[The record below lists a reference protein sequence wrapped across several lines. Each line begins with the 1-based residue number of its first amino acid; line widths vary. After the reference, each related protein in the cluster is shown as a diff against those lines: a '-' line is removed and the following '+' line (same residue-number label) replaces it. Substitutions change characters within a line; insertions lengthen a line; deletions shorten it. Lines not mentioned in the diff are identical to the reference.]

1 MGNRMM
7 ENRLNFRFLSLTT
20 IVLLAAALLQSGCHQ
35 GDAARRESSR
45 LTREGNA
52 ALEAGQWEEA
62 VRCYTE
68 ALARNPRNTDA
79 LYGRSSARLVT
90 GKEYYLLA
98 RAAAGEGESVH
109 AREIASKADRDFALA
124 AEDAAALLKID
135 AESSGACYILGCVA
149 LYQAD
154 WQGALDAFSETIRR
168 APEMAD
174 AYQRRGEVYG
184 FINDLENESADLK
197 RAAELGYTPEEETDS
212 FGDEPS
218 QTAEAETGRVLY

>member
-1 MGNRMM
+1 M
-7 ENRLNFRFLSLTT
+7 ENRLTFRFLSLAA
-20 IVLLAAALLQSGCHQ
+20 IALLAAALLQSGCHR
-35 GDAARRESSR
+35 GEAARRESDR
-45 LTREGNA
+45 QTREGNA

-68 ALARNPRNTDA
+68 ALARNPRNTEA
-79 LYGRSSARLVT
+79 LYGRSSAHLVT

-98 RAAAGEGESVH
+98 RAAAGEGETTRAGEV
-109 AREIASKADRDFALA
+109 ASKADRDFAQA

-135 AESSGACYILGCVA
+135 PDSSGACYILGCVA

-168 APEMAD
+168 APEMAG

-197 RAAELGYTPEEETDS
+197 RAAELGYTPEEET
-212 FGDEPS
+212 EPFDGEFS
-218 QTAEAETGRVLY
+218 QTAEAQAGRALY